1 MAISP
6 LRPEDS
12 GGRSRRAH
20 AVSSSADVSDLA
32 REVSGLMTREKF
44 ATEVM
49 RTAIVTGR
57 WRPGLRLAQDVIAEQ
72 LGISRMPVRSGLR
85 QLESE
90 GLVEFHP
97 YRGAAVRLLSSREI
111 AEIYELRILLE
122 SRLLEAAVIHL
133 SAERVDELT
142 TVALNIR
149 LHSEGD
155 DRWVDERNIFYDDLY
170 RLADLPRISRLVAS
184 LRREVGPY
192 LALRPRTPHHTHIG
206 VLEHLATGDV
216 VSAKSVLRAHLLRVS
231 GELQGLVERLAE
243 S

>member
-1 MAISP
+1 VATP
-6 LRPEDS
+6 ATRPDDRT
-12 GGRSRRAH
+12 GRSAR
-20 AVSSSADVSDLA
+20 VPSTQSSASIADLA
-32 REVSGLMTREKF
+32 REVSGLMTREEF

-49 RTAIVTGR
+49 RRAIVSGR
-57 WRPGLRLAQDVIAEQ
+57 WRPGQRLAQDLIAEQ

-97 YRGAAVRLLSSREI
+97 YRGAAVRLLSAREI
-111 AEIYELRILLE
+111 AEIYELRIVLE
-122 SRLLEAAVIHL
+122 SRLLEAAVTNL

-142 TVALNIR
+142 AVALNVR
-149 LHSEGD
+149 QHSEGD
-155 DRWVDERNIFYDDLY
+155 DSWVDERNVFYDDLY

-206 VLEHLATGDV
+206 VLEHLAVGDV
-216 VSAKSVLRAHLLRVS
+216 DRAKSVLRDHLLRVS
-231 GELQGLVERLAE
+231 AELQDLVSRLADA
-243 S
+243 